1 MMLIQHSVSSDW
13 LFNTQSSVHQADWF
27 IVEIC
32 EEATLNINIPYHLV
46 KKGINLDNYLTTGI
60 EGFAKRLLCKC
71 SVSNAIPCTL
81 DLKNPPIP
89 VELSIDTVSK
99 AMAKIT
105 K

>member
-1 MMLIQHSVSSDW
+1 MILIQHSVSSDW

-27 IVEIC
+27 IVEIN
-32 EEATLNINIPYHLV
+32 EEETLNINMPYHLV
-46 KKGINLDNYLTTGI
+46 KKGINLDKYLTTGI

-89 VELSIDTVSK
+89 VELSIDAV
-99 AMAKIT
+99 
-105 K
+105 